1 MSSPTQTH
9 RTQVLVIGSGAAGL
23 TAAIAAGRNGA
34 DTILVENAGFLGGIS
49 STLPWLGFH
58 DRDYRLVIKGMPLE
72 FCRRLQAAG
81 AASDFV
87 LDPKC
92 ASAIG
97 IDSHWWK
104 ILLMQLMREA
114 GVRLLLHSQVV
125 DTIREGDRIAGVIVE
140 NKSGRQRIEAGVT
153 IDCSGDGDVA
163 ARGGVKWEK
172 GRTADGLVQAPTLVF
187 KLGAVS
193 REGFVAG
200 CKNPANNYREWLAP
214 YPDLWEKMMRRIDR
228 MDLIICGGYA
238 ALIEKARLAGD
249 FSVPQTRIVG
259 VKLHRHDEYLVV
271 MTRVLGLDPTDI
283 TSLTD
288 AYSKVYEQIP
298 VLTHFFQK
306 YVPGFERSYLREIA
320 PMLGIRE
327 SRRITGDYVLKAED
341 LIAGRVFDDAV
352 SMGGYHIDIH
362 RPAGTWVDSHNV
374 RTYTIP
380 LRSLIAGGVEGLM
393 MAGKCLSA
401 THEAVASTRVV
412 PICMGQGQAAGTAAA
427 LAVKRHCSVRELS
440 ISDLQDT
447 LARQGAEFGRTLE
460 PPDQR
465 AIDEIGQL
473 PIDEPPTTG
482 DRDAASAAAGA
493 WVERK

>member
-1 MSSPTQTH
+1 MVAPIQTI

-34 DTILVENAGFLGGIS
+34 DTLLVENAGFLGGIS

-58 DRDYRLVIKGMPLE
+58 DRDYRLIVKGLPLE
-72 FCRRLQAAG
+72 FCQRLQAAG
-81 AASDFV
+81 AASQHE

-92 ASAIG
+92 ASAISV
-97 IDSHWWK
+97 DTHWWK

-125 DTIREGDRIAGVIVE
+125 DTIREGDRIAGVMVE
-140 NKSGRQRIEAGVT
+140 NKSGRQRIEADVT

-187 KLGAVS
+187 KLGGVN
-193 REGFVAG
+193 REGFIAG
-200 CKNPANNYREWLAP
+200 CKDPAINYREWIAP
-214 YPDLWEKMMRRIDR
+214 YPEIRAKMMKRIDR
-228 MDLIICGGYA
+228 MNVIICGGYA
-238 ALIEKARLAGD
+238 KLIEKARAAGD
-249 FSVPQTRIVG
+249 FTVPQTRVVG
-259 VKLHRHDEYLVV
+259 VKHHRPDEFVVV
-271 MTRVLGLDPTDI
+271 MTRILGLDPTNI
-283 TSLTD
+283 QSLTD
-288 AYSKVYEQIP
+288 AYTKVYEQIP
-298 VLTHFFQK
+298 VLTNFFKK
-306 YVPGFERSYLREIA
+306 YVPGFEQSHLREIA
-320 PMLGIRE
+320 PMLGVRE
-327 SRRITGDYVLKAED
+327 SRRIMGDYVLNAED

-380 LRSLIAGGVEGLM
+380 FRSLIAGEVDGLL
-393 MAGKCLSA
+393 MAGKCISA
-401 THEAVASTRVV
+401 THEAIASTRVI
-412 PICMGQGQAAGTAAA
+412 PICMGQGQAVGTAAA
-427 LAVKRHCSVRELS
+427 LAVKRKISVREVPVS
-440 ISDLQDT
+440 ELQQT
-447 LARQGAEFGRTLE
+447 LVAQGAEIGRTVG
-460 PPDQR
+460 PPNQQ

-473 PIDEPPTTG
+473 PFDEPPTTG
-482 DRDAASAAAGA
+482 DKDDASAAKAA